1 MDPNTGLPPRVEVPK
16 TDWFDPDKSANAPRK
31 AGLLLLTAG
40 RCCWPPQALRSMP
53 SRRRRGR
60 RTRCRVFAEPRP
72 AGAYR
77 GGDAG
82 SARQGQDGDLQR
94 QCARDAGRHRP
105 ALQVAAG
112 ILRVVSHMWM
122 SVLGSRALDGSVY
135 SSWSLAFGPSVP
147 GL

>member
-1 MDPNTGLPPRVEVPK
+1 VDPNTGLPPRVEVPK

-40 RCCWPPQALRSMP
+40 RCCWPPQALSSMP

-77 GGDAG
+77 GATLEVRDKDKTATFSGNVRVTQGDTG
-82 SARQGQDGDLQR
+82 LRCKL
-94 QCARDAGRHRP
+94 
-105 ALQVAAG
+105 LQVFY
-112 ILRVVSHMWM
+112 
-122 SVLGSRALDGSVY
+122 GSCLICG
-135 SSWSLAFGPSVP
+135 
-147 GL
+147 